1 MSEPLLV
8 LDKVVKRFGNHVAV
22 DGVDLQ
28 ITKGEFLAIM
38 GPSGCGKTTTLRM
51 IAGLELPSE
60 GEIRLNGTRMNEF
73 KPWQRD
79 TPLVWQNLAL
89 FPHLNVLPTY
99 LAITCHPMTHN
110 RGLWANS
117 PGFMS

>member
-38 GPSGCGKTTTLRM
+38 GPSGCG
-51 IAGLELPSE
+51 
-60 GEIRLNGTRMNEF
+60 
-73 KPWQRD
+73 
-79 TPLVWQNLAL
+79 
-89 FPHLNVLPTY
+89 
-99 LAITCHPMTHN
+99 
-110 RGLWANS
+110 
-117 PGFMS
+117 